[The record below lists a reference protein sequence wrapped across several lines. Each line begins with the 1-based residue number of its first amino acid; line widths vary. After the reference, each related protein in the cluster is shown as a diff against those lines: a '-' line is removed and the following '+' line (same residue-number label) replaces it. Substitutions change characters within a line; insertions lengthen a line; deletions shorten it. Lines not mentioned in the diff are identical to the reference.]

1 LLSMDKFEYKI
12 LNINMYSLKKESI
25 QADLMN
31 QLNSLGNEG
40 WEVINMEGIIESG
53 YFLRLTETTKLL
65 IILKRKISQ

>member
-1 LLSMDKFEYKI
+1 MDKFEYKI